1 MRNTTLQWHLARDT
15 SSKLWAFLMKNATYH
30 GDADI
35 PEPNK
40 VEGIGQEYHYFE
52 FDNGAWVI
60 VETVGGR
67 DNRDINSTSVFD
79 YAWGK
84 AYASIP
90 A

>member
-1 MRNTTLQWHLARDT
+1 MKNSLIQWHLARDT

-40 VEGIGQEYHYFE
+40 VDGIGQEYHYFE

-60 VETVGGR
+60 VETTGTP
-67 DNRDINSTSVFD
+67 RDINTTAVFD

-84 AYASIP
+84 AYASVP
-90 A
+90 SN